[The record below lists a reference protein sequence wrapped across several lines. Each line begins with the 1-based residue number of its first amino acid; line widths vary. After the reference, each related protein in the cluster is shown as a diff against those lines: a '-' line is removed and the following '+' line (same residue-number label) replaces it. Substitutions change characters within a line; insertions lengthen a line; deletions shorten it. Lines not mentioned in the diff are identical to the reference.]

1 MRKRGLVI
9 LERKKKSKRER
20 EREANKRNTGV
31 NNTERRV
38 RVFTGIKESYRV
50 I

>member
-1 MRKRGLVI
+1 MVI
-9 LERKKKSKRER
+9 LERKKKVREKER
-20 EREANKRNTGV
+20 EREANKRNSGV
-31 NNTERRV
+31 NNIERRV